1 MSPGPAAA
9 GEVVQRQAQGEADP
23 VIAIAGLTVTYP
35 GAPRPALDGVDLDVR
50 AGEYVGIMGLN
61 GAGKTTLGLCLNGVI
76 PQLIPADVTGSIRVA
91 GHDPR
96 GEAVRSVAR
105 TVGILF
111 DNPEFQ
117 LSQATVADEV
127 ALGLE
132 NLGVDP
138 REMPAR
144 IGESLALV
152 GLSGL
157 ENRSPFALSGGQ
169 QQRLACAAVLA
180 MRPTVLF
187 LDEPTSNLDPVGKTE
202 LLAVADR
209 LHRERGMTV
218 LIAEHETEALAEH
231 ADRIIVLDAGRI
243 VMDGPP
249 AAVLARVE
257 ELAALG
263 LQAPQVAA
271 FAHAFRPDATDIPV
285 TVPAAVAWLET
296 P

>member
-9 GEVVQRQAQGEADP
+9 GDVAQPADPGAADP

-35 GAPRPALDGVDLDVR
+35 GAQHPALDGVDLEVR

-76 PQLIPADVTGSIRVA
+76 PQLIPADVTGTIRVA

-96 GEAVRSVAR
+96 EEAVRAVAR

-138 REMPAR
+138 GEMSGR
-144 IGESLALV
+144 ISESLELV
-152 GLSGL
+152 GLVGL
-157 ENRSPFALSGGQ
+157 EDRSPFALSGGQ

-218 LIAEHETEALAEH
+218 LIAEHETEALAEY
-231 ADRIIVLDAGRI
+231 ADRIVVLDGGRI

-249 AAVLARVE
+249 AAVLSRVD

-263 LQAPQVAA
+263 LRAPQVAA
-271 FAHAFRPDATDIPV
+271 FAHAMRPDATDVPI

>member
-1 MSPGPAAA
+1 MIQELPTAEGRETAGPII
-9 GEVVQRQAQGEADP
+9 Q
-23 VIAIAGLTVTYP
+23 IAGLSVMYP
-35 GAPRPALDGVDLDVR
+35 DADRPALDRVDLEVR
-50 AGEYVGIMGLN
+50 TGEYVGIMGLN

-76 PQLIPADVTGSIRVA
+76 PQLIPAEVTGTIRVA
-91 GHDPR
+91 GRDPH
-96 GEAVRSVAR
+96 EHAVRDAAR
-105 TVGILF
+105 TVGIVF

-138 REMPAR
+138 TEMPGR
-144 IGESLALV
+144 IAQSLEMV
-152 GLSGL
+152 GLHGL
-157 ENRSPFALSGGQ
+157 EDRSPFALSGGE

-187 LDEPTSNLDPVGKTE
+187 LDEPTSNLDPVGKAE
-202 LLAVADR
+202 LLAVFDR
-209 LHRERGMTV
+209 LHREQGMTL

-231 ADRIIVLDAGRI
+231 ADRIVVLDRGRI

-249 AAVLARVE
+249 AVVLARVD

-263 LQAPQVAA
+263 IRAPQVAV
-271 FAHAFRPDATDIPV
+271 FAHALRPGATELPV
-285 TVPAAVAWLET
+285 TVPAAIAWLET

>member
-1 MSPGPAAA
+1 LSPGPAAD
-9 GEVVQRQAQGEADP
+9 EVAQPSDREAANP
-23 VIAIAGLTVTYP
+23 IIAITGLTVTYP
-35 GAPRPALDGVDLDVR
+35 GGRRPALDGIDLEVR
-50 AGEYVGIMGLN
+50 AGDFVGIMGLN

-76 PQLIPADVTGSIRVA
+76 PQLIPAVVAGTIRVA

-96 GEAVRSVAR
+96 EEAVRSVAR

-117 LSQATVADEV
+117 LSQPTVADEI

-138 REMPAR
+138 GEMPER
-144 IGESLALV
+144 ISESLELV
-152 GLSGL
+152 GLSGI
-157 ENRSPFALSGGQ
+157 EDRSPFALSGGQ

-180 MRPTVLF
+180 MHPNVLF
-187 LDEPTSNLDPVGKTE
+187 LDEPTSNLDPVGKAE

-231 ADRIIVLDAGRI
+231 ADRIVVLDAGRV
-243 VMDGPP
+243 VMDGAP
-249 AAVLARVE
+249 AAVLSRVE

-263 LQAPQVAA
+263 LGAPQVAA
-271 FAHAFRPDATDIPV
+271 FAHALRPDATDVPI
-285 TVPAAVAWLET
+285 TVPTAVAWLET